1 MTDIF
6 DCKLITHT
14 VMFIAV
20 DLVLVGAIAV
30 ADTVRPEAAGVV
42 QHVCVLV
49 RGIRHSL
56 LQQLLSSGIDVWM
69 VTGDNARTAKAIAR
83 QLGISNV

>member
-1 MTDIF
+1 MTDIS
-6 DCKLITHT
+6 DGKLIMRT

-42 QHVCVLV
+42 QHVCMLAP
-49 RGIRHSL
+49 GYFQSL
-56 LQQLLSSGIDVWM
+56 L
-69 VTGDNARTAKAIAR
+69 
-83 QLGISNV
+83 